1 MGVALYACSVAITPE
16 ALREVDFRQA
26 TLRGYHPDDVDAFL
40 ERLAAGIEVLQQRL
54 REATERAVRAERSA
68 IRHDQIESD
77 KAMRRLLAE
86 SQAEADKVLA
96 AARALAAR
104 TVASANAYAE
114 ALQREAIQ
122 AVERTSTMATTE
134 VAGDV
139 CRLEGSRDHIRAEL
153 LAFERAVVSDALPRQ
168 GHPTWPPCLHAVEQ
182 QLPGVTVD

>member
-1 MGVALYACSVAITPE
+1 MAITPE

-26 TLRGYHPDDVDAFL
+26 TLRGYHPDDVDGFL

-77 KAMRRLLAE
+77 KAMRRLLAD
-86 SQAEADKVLA
+86 SQADADQVLA
-96 AARALAAR
+96 EARALAAR

-114 ALQREAIQ
+114 ALQREAAQ
-122 AVERTSTMATTE
+122 AVARTSTMATTE
-134 VAGDV
+134 VAGDLR
-139 CRLEGSRDHIRAEL
+139 RLESSRDHIRAEL